1 MAIQYINI
9 GSTPND
15 GSGDPLRTAFL
26 KVNNNFAELYSAA
39 MLTTAAVS
47 NASTGDQV
55 VFQTDAN
62 TFTGGTFQINSQQ
75 IIGASNNSSIVYGNN
90 SQNVTLVVARL
101 ANSNNISHT
110 AYSTILHG
118 NIIVNGYDAIIA
130 NVANVAKLQII
141 VSPDTANLGNNANM
155 IHTVSYRLS

>member
-9 GSTPND
+9 GSLAND
-15 GSGDPLRTAFL
+15 GSGDPLRTAFA
-26 KVNNNFAELYSAA
+26 KVNNNFAELYNAA
-39 MLTTAAVS
+39 TLTTAAVT
-47 NASTGDQV
+47 AGGTGNQI

-75 IIGASNNSSIVYGNN
+75 ILGNANANVISYGNN

-101 ANSNNISHT
+101 ANSNNVSHT
-110 AYSTILHG
+110 AFSTIFHG
-118 NIIVNGYDAIIA
+118 NIIVNDYNVEIA
-130 NVANVAKLQII
+130 NVGNVAKLQIS
-141 VSPDTANLGNNANM
+141 VSPDTANLGNNTNM